1 MVMLCTRSILKKKGV
16 NMGGG
21 SGGLVRAAIGLGT
34 LGLSE
39 ALYYQPKSQAKAQQQ
54 ATDAQRNAEMEAR
67 RIAASKKPMEES
79 ATLKTNAL
87 DAGVDPL
94 TSLNLL
100 IDPAQRP
107 KKPTGLGTPMS
118 STGLGFGN

>member
-1 MVMLCTRSILKKKGV
+1 
-16 NMGGG
+16 MGGG
-21 SGGLVRAAIGLGT
+21 SGGLARVAIGLGS

-39 ALYYQPKSQAKAQQQ
+39 ALYYQPMNTQKKAAKDALDAQQ
-54 ATDAQRNAEMEAR
+54 RAEMEAR
-67 RIAASKKPMEES
+67 RIAASKTPMEES

-107 KKPTGLGTPMS
+107 KKPTGLGAPMS
-118 STGLGFGN
+118 STGLGFGS